1 MPASGRSK
9 PSRSKPG
16 RSSWLL
22 LLALACGPAL
32 AQTYPTRPIQFIV
45 PYPPGGSNDI
55 FARALGK
62 RLADSLGQ
70 AVVIDNRP
78 GAGGSVGAGLAAK
91 AAPDG
96 YTIVIVSSSFTTNA
110 AVQSNQ
116 PFDPVIGFTPV
127 ALVGKGPLILAVSL
141 QVPAKTPQEF
151 FALAKA
157 RGGKLNYASS
167 GPGSINQF
175 ATELLKTAAGIDIA
189 HVPYKGMGP
198 ATNDLIG
205 GHVDVLVASVPSL
218 MQQVLSG
225 KVKGIGVTS
234 LKPSPIAP
242 GLPALAEN
250 GAKGYSAELWWGV
263 LAPRGLPAPVLER
276 LNGEI
281 NKALATADMKEFL
294 LHEGAEPAPLSPAAF
309 GALIRNDIERWKKVA
324 KDAGIQAE

>member
-1 MPASGRSK
+1 M
-9 PSRSKPG
+9 SR
-16 RSSWLL
+16 WLL

-116 PFDPVIGFTPV
+116 PFDPVTGFTPV

-218 MQQVLSG
+218 MQQVSSG

-250 GAKGYSAELWWGV
+250 GAAGYSAELWWGV
-263 LAPRGLPAPVLER
+263 LAPRGLSAPVLDR
-276 LNGEI
+276 LNREI
-281 NKALATADMKEFL
+281 NKVLAAAEMKEFL
-294 LHEGAEPAPLSPAAF
+294 LREGAEPAPLSSAAF

-324 KDAGIQAE
+324 KEAGIQAE

>member
-1 MPASGRSK
+1 MPASRQ
-9 PSRSKPG
+9 
-16 RSSWLL
+16 SSWLL
-22 LLALACGPAL
+22 FLALACGPAQ

-116 PFDPVIGFTPV
+116 PFDPVTGFTPV

-151 FALAKA
+151 FALAKS

-250 GAKGYSAELWWGV
+250 GAAGYSAELWWGV
-263 LAPRGLPAPVLER
+263 LAPRGLSAPVLDR
-276 LNGEI
+276 LNREI
-281 NKALATADMKEFL
+281 NKVLAAAEMKEFL
-294 LHEGAEPAPLSPAAF
+294 LREGAEPAPLSSAAF

-324 KDAGIQAE
+324 KEAGIQAE

>member
-1 MPASGRSK
+1 M
-9 PSRSKPG
+9 SR
-16 RSSWLL
+16 WLL

-116 PFDPVIGFTPV
+116 PFDPVTGFTPV

-218 MQQVLSG
+218 MQQVSSG

-250 GAKGYSAELWWGV
+250 GAAGYSAELWWGV
-263 LAPRGLPAPVLER
+263 LAPRGLSAPVLDR
-276 LNGEI
+276 LNREI
-281 NKALATADMKEFL
+281 NKVLATAEMKEFL
-294 LHEGAEPAPLSPAAF
+294 LREGAEPAPLSPPAF

-324 KDAGIQAE
+324 KEAGIQAE

>member
-1 MPASGRSK
+1 MPASRQ
-9 PSRSKPG
+9 
-16 RSSWLL
+16 SSWLL
-22 LLALACGPAL
+22 FLALAFGPAL

-116 PFDPVIGFTPV
+116 PFDPVTGFTPV

-218 MQQVLSG
+218 MQQVSSG

-250 GAKGYSAELWWGV
+250 GAAGYSAELWWGV
-263 LAPRGLPAPVLER
+263 LAPRGLSAPVLDR
-276 LNGEI
+276 LNREI
-281 NKALATADMKEFL
+281 NKVLAAAEMKEFL
-294 LHEGAEPAPLSPAAF
+294 LREGAEPAPLSSAAF

-324 KDAGIQAE
+324 KEAGIQAE